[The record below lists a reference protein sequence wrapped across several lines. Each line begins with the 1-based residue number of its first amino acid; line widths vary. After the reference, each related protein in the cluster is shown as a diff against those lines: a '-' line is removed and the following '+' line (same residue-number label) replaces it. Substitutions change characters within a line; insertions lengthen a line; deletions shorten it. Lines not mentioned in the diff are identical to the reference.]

1 MTGNWTDRIVGD
13 RMTVDQAFN
22 EQVQRS
28 QFSNQE
34 WGMIMTA
41 VEFDIE
47 NPESD
52 ERAKLVADTT
62 NVSAIMPELD
72 KMEKRMGGGPGSG
85 PSDSGFLGTVR
96 DALGLGSESKNG
108 DKTPDQERVRAAE
121 SLAQAYAQELQKHLE
136 DRGKWDDVRSVAA
149 AEK

>member
-1 MTGNWTDRIVGD
+1 MTDAWQDRIVGD

-22 EQVQRS
+22 DQVQRS

-52 ERAKLVADTT
+52 DARLIADTT
-62 NVSAIMPELD
+62 NVPTIIPELD
-72 KMEKRMGGGPGSG
+72 KMNQRMAGPGGGQTQS
-85 PSDSGFLGTVR
+85 SGFLGSVKN
-96 DALGLGSESKNG
+96 ALGLGSSKNG
-108 DKTPDQERVRAAE
+108 ENSPDADRVQAAE
-121 SLAQAYAQELQKHLE
+121 SLAQAYAEELQAHLE
-136 DRGKWDDVRSVAA
+136 ERGKWDDVRSAA
-149 AEK
+149 SQNDQ